1 MAAPRDQRA
10 NPSLLPDATY
20 FGLRR
25 MSETT
30 AAMEP
35 GEAPSFP
42 PVALSH
48 DDLTCRGEV
57 GVSNRRVEFHIENRL
72 GWVRPT

>member
-1 MAAPRDQRA
+1 
-10 NPSLLPDATY
+10 
-20 FGLRR
+20 
-25 MSETT
+25 
-30 AAMEP
+30 MEP
-35 GEAPSFP
+35 GEAPPFP